1 MCLLLFHTDCLPA
14 SPLLSWVPPGRLSN
28 LSQMPFRS
36 RYSLIKT
43 FHISKAPHCFKIQ
56 SSPFTPKFKCSLT
69 WSLKFLLPFISSPCP
84 SCSGFSLSRPTL
96 HPPGFPLTYQAS
108 HSLPGTQSL
117 HVLLALSGSDL
128 KTQVEGHHLCG
139 PLSLHG

>member
-1 MCLLLFHTDCLPA
+1 MCLLLFHTDCLSA

-69 WSLKFLLPFISSPCP
+69 WSLKFLPPFISSPCP

-96 HPPGFPLTYQAS
+96 HPPGFSLTYQVS
-108 HSLPGTQSL
+108 HSLPMHRLFLPPWNTVPPCPLGSL
-117 HVLLALSGSDL
+117 WLRPQDSS
-128 KTQVEGHHLCG
+128 
-139 PLSLHG
+139 